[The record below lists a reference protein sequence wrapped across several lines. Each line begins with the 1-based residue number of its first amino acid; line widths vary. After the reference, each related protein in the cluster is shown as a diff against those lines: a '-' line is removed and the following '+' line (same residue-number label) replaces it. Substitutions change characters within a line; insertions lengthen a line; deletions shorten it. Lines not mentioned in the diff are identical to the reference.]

1 LLGRSAQK
9 TQLFG
14 VECLR
19 CFLAGSQCLRTHPA
33 APRLKLAARTLLPP
47 LLLLL
52 LLGAGVPV
60 GLGDGSVG
68 FGAGRRDGTEK
79 GWTEGIVDGLRVY
92 TA

>member
-1 LLGRSAQK
+1 
-9 TQLFG
+9 
-14 VECLR
+14 
-19 CFLAGSQCLRTHPA
+19 
-33 APRLKLAARTLLPP
+33 
-47 LLLLL
+47 LL